1 MCSCLLV
8 LAISG
13 CGQKEASAV
22 WSEKEVSDVYV
33 GKETSAVSIGNLRT
47 EYRENP
53 VGIDADN
60 PRFSWQMTSDI
71 RGQYQT
77 AYQVLVG
84 DSDENLANGVYVW
97 DSGRVESGN
106 AVDIRYAG
114 KSLEPC
120 TRYYWQVRVWDKDGS
135 AVLSTQ
141 EAYFETALTD
151 GDWSNAQWIA
161 MPRIPI
167 YDSEANP
174 YFTVEA
180 LVKASEGD
188 ASIVWGYTPQDGSS
202 CNLKIN
208 YDSDDV
214 IDICWY
220 RENRFGEQTE
230 SGGGKTDRF
239 LASDLQSRAFKLT
252 LKVAGQYLTVCIDDE
267 EVAGGNFSYQR
278 GTACGF
284 GMNSGRSEKAV
295 YYKSFRVTD
304 DTTGEV
310 VYDEDFSNPYDTIFG
325 EVFIDMTDD
334 GWYRH
339 NGAVIATPSAYN
351 MENDP
356 APMMRKDFTAEN
368 GTIKSARLYA
378 TAAGIYDCYI
388 NGEKIS
394 DTYFNPGAAAYNIR
408 STYQTFD
415 VTNLVKRGGNA
426 IGVYLGHGWYDKN
439 TSANNTGIVWGDHL
453 AFMGKLVITYENG
466 GQDVIVTDDT
476 WKVYDDGPIRTN
488 SFWQGEVY
496 KAGKEVDAW
505 CEYGFTDTSWQTVAI
520 RCPTDMYGN
529 SHDFKLVAQFDPPV
543 RVVETLAPVSVTNP
557 KDGCQVYDFGQE
569 LTGVI
574 RVTVKGKASDVIT
587 MRHGEWLNDEHL
599 LKADDSPGTV
609 YTRNLLGAQQTNQYF
624 LKGAA
629 EGETYSPV
637 FTYQGFRYMEF
648 IDLDDS
654 VEIVKVEA
662 LALASDTERTGYYE
676 TSNELINQL
685 YSNSYWSQVGNF
697 ISLPT
702 DCPQR
707 TERFGWS
714 GDAQIFSC
722 TASYNA
728 NVLNFYS
735 DYVQE
740 LVDTQRDDGA
750 VADMAPRTMGYIEDN
765 GKGGSGGNNGWGDAI
780 IMITWNLHQQYG
792 TTQIIEDSYEGM
804 RKWVEYLV
812 DSSTEWVRPDSGY
825 GDHLALSVSACAC
838 VNTAWS
844 ARSCELLSKMAAVIG
859 KNEDAAR
866 FMDYHDNFKKGWI
879 ENFINEDGT
888 TTYDTQTTYVMG
900 LAFDLF
906 PEEQRESVANRLA
919 VIIERNGRHLTTGYA
934 GVSFLN
940 PTLCEIGRDDLAYAL
955 LEQEEAPGWLYNVL
969 RGATTSWEEWNAYS
983 VQNEEGDYYIKGSLN
998 HFVYGS
1004 VAEWMYRYSAGIER
1018 DEENPGFKHFI
1029 LHPSVGGGLTYVKGS
1044 YESVYGTII
1053 SAWTKTED
1061 GLLYEAV
1068 VPANTTA
1075 TLYLPAGYYLEGGVA
1090 AENADGITYM
1100 GTDGEDVVFELHSG
1114 VYSFVEV
1121 DEETVAN

>member
-1 MCSCLLV
+1 MRIRIHGIWSIICTGLPHKLLF
-8 LAISG
+8 LYSSLLMMALSG
-13 CGQKEASAV
+13 CGQKEAAAV
-22 WSEKEVSDVYV
+22 C
-33 GKETSAVSIGNLRT
+33 IGNLRT

-53 VGIDADN
+53 IGIDADN

-84 DSDENLANGVYVW
+84 DSAENLANGVYVW

-114 KSLEPC
+114 ESLKPC
-120 TRYYWQVRVWDKDGS
+120 TRYYWQVKVWDRDGN

-161 MPRIPI
+161 IPKEPL

-174 YFTVEA
+174 YFTVETVVRA
-180 LVKASEGD
+180 PEGD
-188 ASIVWGYTPQDGSS
+188 ASIVWGYTTQDGSS
-202 CNLKIN
+202 CNLKVN

-220 RENRFGEQTE
+220 QENRFGEQTE
-230 SGGGKTDRF
+230 SGGGKTDKF
-239 LASDLQSRAFKLT
+239 SAIDLQSRAFKLS
-252 LKVAGQYLTVCIDDE
+252 LKVAGEHLTVCIDDV
-267 EVAGGNFSYQR
+267 EVVSGDFGCQR

-284 GMNSGRSEKAV
+284 GMNAGRNEKVV
-295 YYKSFRVTD
+295 YYQWFKVTD
-304 DTTGEV
+304 DTTGKV
-310 VYDEDFSNPYDTIFG
+310 LYDEDFSNPYDTIFG
-325 EVFIDMTDD
+325 EVFIDVTDD

-339 NGAVIATPSAYN
+339 NGAVIATPSAYQ

-356 APMMRKDFTAEN
+356 APMMRKDFTAEKGDIN
-368 GTIKSARLYA
+368 SVRLYA

-394 DTYFNPGAAAYNIR
+394 DTYFNPGAAAYSIR

-415 VTNLVKRGGNA
+415 VTDLVKNGGNA

-439 TSANNTGIVWGDHL
+439 TSTNNTGIIWGDHL
-453 AFMGKLVITYENG
+453 AFMGKLVITYDSG
-466 GQDVIVTDDT
+466 DQDVVVTDGT

-496 KAGKEVDAW
+496 KADKEVEGW
-505 CEYGFTDTSWQTVAI
+505 CEYGFADASWKNAAI
-520 RCPTDMYGN
+520 RCPADMYGN

-543 RVVETLAPVSVTNP
+543 CVVETLKPVSVTNP
-557 KDGCQVYDFGQE
+557 KEGYQVYDFGQE
-569 LTGVI
+569 LTGVV
-574 RVTVKGKASDVIT
+574 RVTVKGRAGDVIT

-599 LKADDSPGTV
+599 LTADDSPGTV

-648 IDLDDS
+648 VNLDDS
-654 VEIVKVEA
+654 VEIMKVEA
-662 LALASDTERTGYYE
+662 LVLASDTERTGYYE
-676 TSNELINQL
+676 TSNELINQI

-697 ISLPT
+697 TSLPT

-707 TERFGWS
+707 TERYGWS
-714 GDAQIFSC
+714 GDAQIFSR

-728 NVLNFYS
+728 NVLNFYA

-750 VADMAPRTMGYIEDN
+750 VADMAPRTLGYIEDN
-765 GKGGSGGNNGWGDAI
+765 GKGGIGGNNGWGDAI
-780 IMITWNLHQQYG
+780 ITIPWNLYQQYG
-792 TTQIIEDSYEGM
+792 TTKIIEDSYEGM
-804 RKWVEYLV
+804 CRWVEYLV
-812 DSSTEWVRPDSGY
+812 CSSTDWVRPDSGY
-825 GDHLALSVSACAC
+825 GDHLALSNPACDC
-838 VNTAWS
+838 VNTAW
-844 ARSCELLSKMAAVIG
+844 AAHSCELLSRMAAVIG
-859 KNEDAAR
+859 KSEDAVR
-866 FMDYHDNFKKGWI
+866 FMEYHNNFKMTWI
-879 ENFINEDGT
+879 ENFVQKDGT

-906 PEEQRESVANRLA
+906 PEELRESAADRLS
-919 VIIERNGRHLTTGYA
+919 VIIEWNNNHLTTGFA
-934 GVSFLN
+934 GLSFLN
-940 PTLCEIGRDDLAYAL
+940 PTLCDIGRDDLAYAL
-955 LEQEEAPGWLYNVL
+955 LEQQEYPGWLYNVL
-969 RGATTSWEEWNAYS
+969 RGATTSWEDWNAYS
-983 VQNEEGDYYIKGSLN
+983 VQNEAGDYYIKGSLN
-998 HFVYGS
+998 HFAYGS

-1018 DEENPGFKHFI
+1018 DEEQPGFKHFI
-1029 LHPSVGGGLTYVKGS
+1029 LQPSVGGSLAYVKGG
-1044 YESVYGTII
+1044 YDSVYGTIM

-1061 GLLYEAV
+1061 GLLYEAT

-1075 TLYLPAGYYLEGGVA
+1075 TLYLPDGYYMEGGMA
-1090 AENADGITYM
+1090 AENADGVTYI
-1100 GTDGEDVVFELHSG
+1100 GSEGGNVIFELQSG
-1114 VYSFVEV
+1114 VYSFAEV
-1121 DEETVAN
+1121 RR